1 MGNGFNV
8 DKTQENLPTEEL
20 NKLVKK
26 YKKMS
31 KYRKSSLFAVKTM
44 DDMEEMVG
52 KLVDGL
58 KNKPIE

>member
-1 MGNGFNV
+1 MSNGFNV
-8 DKTQENLPTEEL
+8 DKTQENLPEEEL

-52 KLVDGL
+52 KLVEGL

>member
-1 MGNGFNV
+1 MSNGFNV
-8 DKTQENLPTEEL
+8 DKTQENLPKEEL

-52 KLVDGL
+52 KLVEGL